1 MKTKIYMMCAMVL
14 SGMVLAFNSLTD
26 EKLKV
31 SVVHHENG
39 EVTILD
45 TVFDSSTGYSV
56 DQFLT
61 DNGFDP
67 DKTEIVNTESFDGK
81 YIAEFKSD
89 TNIEHDSQPFSIDVE
104 VEEDNGERVEIKKVV
119 DKEGNV
125 SIEKKVNGKVVE
137 LSEEELKNLS
147 KNKQKH
153 KVISQSINAG
163 NEGQKPQ
170 KVEVIEIV
178 DGDEKTF
185 EIKIDGED
193 FEFNGD
199 GKNVMIFESIEDENG
214 ESKVKTRV
222 QTTEGKVLKEV
233 DVKWTED
240 EEKGKKVFI
249 TEEPEGEEI
258 EVQVFIDREDI
269 DENEI
274 LQEDVMEFTGPD
286 GFVKEVIVV
295 KTSSKI
301 NTLSEEPIFLRKEEA
316 MEPYTVA
323 IVSKLNEPE
332 NEPKPKQETSVFTA
346 DDVKLPIEDLKFFPN
361 PTDGNFRMSFFLP
374 QRGQT
379 AITIYNAEGKE
390 VVRKDLG
397 NFQGNWD
404 NNIDLSNLNSGT
416 YILNITQNNLRL
428 AEKIIVN

>member
-1 MKTKIYMMCAMVL
+1 MFAMVF
-14 SGMVLAFNSLTD
+14 SGMILAFNSLND
-26 EKLKV
+26 EKIKV

-56 DQFLT
+56 EQFLK

-67 DKTEIVNTESFDGK
+67 DRTEIVNTESFEGK
-81 YIAEFKSD
+81 YVAEFRNEFKFG
-89 TNIEHDSQPFSIDVE
+89 NESQISSVDVDVKDE
-104 VEEDNGERVEIKKVV
+104 NGERIEIKKIV
-119 DKEGNV
+119 DEEGNV

-137 LSEEELKNLS
+137 LTDGEKKDLMKKDAKIIKLSRSLDSVEEN
-147 KNKQKH
+147 NKTK
-153 KVISQSINAG
+153 
-163 NEGQKPQ
+163 E
-170 KVEVIEIV
+170 VEIIEIQ

-185 EIKIDGED
+185 EIKIEGGE
-193 FEFNGD
+193 FEFKGD
-199 GKNVMIFESIEDENG
+199 GKNVMIFETIEDENG

-222 QTTEGKVLKEV
+222 HTSEGKVLKEG
-233 DVKWTED
+233 DVNWTED
-240 EEKGKKVFI
+240 EKGGKKVFI

-258 EVQVFIDREDI
+258 EVQVFINRQDIEEGDIIRE
-269 DENEI
+269 E
-274 LQEDVMEFTGPD
+274 VMEWTGPD
-286 GFVKEVIVV
+286 GFVEEVIVV
-295 KTSSKI
+295 ESLTNLKSH
-301 NTLSEEPIFLRKEEA
+301 LSEPIFLGKEEHNG
-316 MEPYTVA
+316 PFTLA
-323 IVSKLNEPE
+323 IVSKLSEPE
-332 NEPKPKQETSVFTA
+332 NEPEPKTEVNVFTA
-346 DDVKLPIEDLKFFPN
+346 DDAKLPIENLKFFPN

-379 AITIYNAEGKE
+379 SITIYDVEGKE

-404 NNIDLSNLNSGT
+404 NNIDLSQLNAGT